1 MTCEVLLFGPYADA
15 AERSSV
21 TVHVDEA
28 TRPTAGAVLQQLG
41 EQYPNLR
48 PMLSA
53 ALLAVNRRTV
63 LADQPVDAADELAV
77 IGLVSGG

>member
-21 TVHVDEA
+21 AVRFDGT

-41 EQYPNLR
+41 EQHPTLR
-48 PMLSA
+48 HMLSA
-53 ALLAVNRRTV
+53 AVLAVNQRTV
-63 LADQPVDAADELAV
+63 PADHPVNANDELAV